1 MPRFPK
7 TEPKIAH
14 LAQQIADG
22 LAHAVED
29 FPSPTVPPAVLQAQ
43 LDDYKEKS
51 AALAR
56 SRAEAKIRRV
66 DKNKA
71 LKTLKD
77 SMRANLRYAEV
88 MARHHPE
95 QLIQLGWAARRPRT
109 PLKPPGEVRNIKIRD
124 EGDTWVFL
132 SWEAPGEG
140 GEVAV
145 YQIQRRE
152 PRGKWEDVATSID
165 RVELLRDQPR
175 GVELD
180 FRVLAMNRAGVGGPS
195 ATVKAVL

>member
-7 TEPKIAH
+7 AEPKIAQ
-14 LAQQIADG
+14 LAKQIADG
-22 LAHAVED
+22 LSHAAD
-29 FPSPTVPPAVLQAQ
+29 AFPSPPVPPAALEAQ
-43 LDDYKEKS
+43 LDDYQEKN

-77 SMRANLRYAEV
+77 SMRADLRYAEV
-88 MARHHPE
+88 TARRHPE
-95 QLIQLGWAARRPRT
+95 QLAQLGWGSRRPRT
-109 PLKPPGEVRNIKIRD
+109 ALKPPGEVRNIAIRD
-124 EGDTWVFL
+124 EGDTWVL
-132 SWEAPGEG
+132 LTWEPPDDG

-145 YQIQRRE
+145 YQIQRRKPGGE
-152 PRGKWEDVATSID
+152 WKDVATSID
-165 RVELLRDQPR
+165 RLELLRDQPR
-175 GVELD
+175 GVDLE
-180 FRVLAMNRAGVGGPS
+180 FRIVAMNRAGTGGPS